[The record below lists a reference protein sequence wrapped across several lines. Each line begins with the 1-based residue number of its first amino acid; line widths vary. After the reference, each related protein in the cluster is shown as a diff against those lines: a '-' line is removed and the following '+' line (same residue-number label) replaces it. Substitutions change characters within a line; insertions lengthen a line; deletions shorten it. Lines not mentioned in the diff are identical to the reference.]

1 MNRIKT
7 LFGSHRH
14 PASQGL
20 GTRSRATE
28 RASCP
33 AAGQS
38 ACPQRESAPGTGR
51 RRERGHP
58 GDGER
63 LAVGRFACDPQAVGR
78 PARRHPLT
86 NRLVVS
92 LLVGLA
98 ALLASVP
105 ARADILYLNE
115 GEEHVGRLQ
124 RITADQVL
132 FTEIDGREMTWPA
145 SEVAHILLSQVR
157 PGDEHDR
164 VEKLTDPVAVS
175 ILKKLPEASEFPD
188 ADFVTLYRNRTFT
201 FQPDGSV
208 VFERRVLIRI
218 FKEPGLDMANMARY
232 YQADRETFE
241 LVFAHTYAPDGHVY
255 HLTDDAISE
264 EALYTSTPEY
274 DKLRKTKFA
283 LKKVDLGSVI
293 DVKLRITTKPPDA
306 LHPYL
311 IDTVFGERE
320 PVLREECVVR
330 FPKEREMVVENLH
343 WDGPNLP
350 TFTDR
355 VDPDGKT
362 RVLTWTF
369 RDPKGFIPEANMPST
384 SRVFPRTWVY
394 PRDDWNRLGKEFE
407 AALASAAPS
416 PALLDA
422 FIKETGVKA
431 SDTTADKVRKI
442 HDAILKKI
450 RLLPVSFF
458 DLGGVAPLPVD
469 VALQK
474 RYGNNQARVCL
485 AHFALK
491 KLGVPSEVGLTSYWN
506 ADEIRFESPTLGQAI
521 YAVLRVEI
529 DGRPFYTSLDSDYLP
544 FGHLPTAFQGARAI
558 FLRQGAFV
566 PELLPEGGPA
576 NNQTWRTV
584 FAKLDAD
591 GSLEVTEI
599 RRPRGPGEISL
610 RTLRAAKAQEKL
622 NFAQNAVKRVHPK
635 AVLTGFTL
643 SDLDDLQTP
652 VALTLR
658 YRIPEAA
665 IKASDRL
672 LAFKNL
678 WVNYSAGSA
687 SLATRTWPLEYW
699 ATEESVNSVLV
710 ELPPGFR
717 WVPWNQDYVWDCGCL
732 SYRST
737 LDQHG
742 STLQFADRFAAERKS
757 FPPGELYDHY
767 RGCLLVMANL
777 AKQWIIVERDEPAS
791 GTGATRSGGTDQEN
805 GPTVGEGPREPGK
818 GGGAATGAET
828 AQEMEAAPAA
838 SPSPEHD
845 EPGTVPTIEPGSE
858 EGGAS
863 ESSPDAADTGDDDE
877 DDE

>member
-1 MNRIKT
+1 MNHTHISISP
-7 LFGSHRH
+7 GHM
-14 PASQGL
+14 
-20 GTRSRATE
+20 GTRA
-28 RASCP
+28 
-33 AAGQS
+33 
-38 ACPQRESAPGTGR
+38 
-51 RRERGHP
+51 
-58 GDGER
+58 
-63 LAVGRFACDPQAVGR
+63 
-78 PARRHPLT
+78 
-86 NRLVVS
+86 
-92 LLVGLA
+92 LVGVLVLLGGLLA
-98 ALLASVP
+98 AMP
-105 ARADILYLNE
+105 AGADILYLNE
-115 GEEHVGRLQ
+115 GEEHVGRLKSV
-124 RITADQVL
+124 TADL
-132 FTEIDGREMTWPA
+132 IGFTEIDGREMTWPA
-145 SEVAHILLSQVR
+145 SAVAHILLSQVR

-164 VEKLTDPVAVS
+164 VEKLTDPLAVA
-175 ILKKLPEASEFPD
+175 ILKRLPEASEFPD
-188 ADFVTLYRNRTFT
+188 ADFVTLFRNRTFT

-208 VFERRVLIRI
+208 VFERRIIIRV
-218 FKEPGLDMANMARY
+218 FKEPGLEMANMARY
-232 YQADRETFE
+232 YMAEREKFE
-241 LVFAHTYAPDGHVY
+241 LLFAHTYAPDGHVY

-264 EALYTSTPEY
+264 EALYSSTPEY

-293 DVKLRITTKPPDA
+293 DVALRITTRPPDA

-330 FPKEREMVVENLH
+330 FPKDREMVVENLH

-350 TFTDR
+350 TFTDQ

-394 PRDDWNRLGKEFE
+394 PRDDWARLGKEF
-407 AALASAAPS
+407 ASALAQAAPS
-416 PALLDA
+416 PGLLEA
-422 FIKETGVKA
+422 FIEETGAKPTD
-431 SDTTADKVRKI
+431 STAEKVRKV
-442 HDAILKKI
+442 HAAILKKI
-450 RLLPVSFF
+450 RLLPISFF

-491 KLGVPSEVGLTSYWN
+491 KLGVPSEVGLTSFWN
-506 ADEIRFESPTLGQAI
+506 ADEIRVETPNLGQAI

-558 FLRQGAFV
+558 FVRNGTFV
-566 PELLPEGGPA
+566 AEVLPEGGA
-576 NNQTWRTV
+576 NNQAWRTV
-584 FAKLDAD
+584 FAKLEAD

-610 RTLRAAKAQEKL
+610 RTLRAAKAQEKV
-622 NFAQNAVKRVHPK
+622 NFAQKSVKRVHPK

-643 SDLDDLQTP
+643 SDLDDLQKP

-687 SLATRTWPLEYW
+687 SLASRTWPLEYW
-699 ATEESVNSVLV
+699 ATEESVNSVLI
-710 ELPPGFR
+710 ELPEGFR
-717 WVPWNQDYVWDCGCL
+717 WVPWNKDYVWDSGWL

-737 LDQHG
+737 LDRQG
-742 STLQFADRFAAERKS
+742 NMLQFADRFAVERKS
-757 FPPGELYDHY
+757 FPPGELYEHY

-777 AKQWIIVERDEPAS
+777 AKQWIIVEREDPATEA
-791 GTGATRSGGTDQEN
+791 GAETGQAPGKSKGPAGAALGDDPGGDRRGDRGDN
-805 GPTVGEGPREPGK
+805 PEGDRRGDRGGDPGK

-828 AQEMEAAPAA
+828 AAQMDAAPAA
-838 SPSPEHD
+838 SPTPEQD
-845 EPGTVPTIEPGSE
+845 DPGTVPAPEFGSE
-858 EGGAS
+858 DGAGPGD
-863 ESSPDAADTGDDDE
+863 SPDGADTEDDE
-877 DDE
+877 DDGD